1 MIKTKFPGKLATFW
15 PWSIINKI
23 KVSHIEKELKSSFPH
38 GVEKYNF
45 RTIISKI
52 IAIIYEWMGIVQKN

>member
-1 MIKTKFPGKLATFW
+1 MQNVIYYTEKG
-15 PWSIINKI
+15 
-23 KVSHIEKELKSSFPH
+23 KELKSSFPH